1 MGTREGGTGFPL
13 SGAVK
18 SHSYHYR
25 NGKLLD
31 ARKKGGGRKVHFIFL
46 LPFPVQAGRQ
56 FMNIMRDGNFLDS
69 SVVK

>member
-31 ARKKGGGRKVHFIFL
+31 ARKKGGGRKVHFIYL
-46 LPFPVQAGRQ
+46 LLFIVQAGHEHYDERREL
-56 FMNIMRDGNFLDS
+56 M
-69 SVVK
+69 SVK